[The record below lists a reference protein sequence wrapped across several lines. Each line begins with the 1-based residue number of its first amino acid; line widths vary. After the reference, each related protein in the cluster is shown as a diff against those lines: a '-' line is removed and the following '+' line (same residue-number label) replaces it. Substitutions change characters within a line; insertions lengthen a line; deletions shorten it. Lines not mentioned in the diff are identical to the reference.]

1 MSKYSEQ
8 FKLSLV
14 RQYLSGSGGLKFIAQ
29 EHGIDHSQFGRW
41 VSAYKQHGISGLQKK
56 RAIYSVEFKLTVLE
70 HMRFNDLS
78 QDQTAALFDIRS
90 PAHIGMWKRSYDQYG
105 LDGLIRRPKGR
116 SQLMNDSPSPK
127 KINSPV
133 DDASRS
139 HEDLLAEVNQ
149 LRMENAYL
157 KKLRA
162 LVQEKQQ
169 VQLKKQK

>member
-14 RQYLSGSGGLKFIAQ
+14 QQYLSGSGGLKFIAQ

-56 RAIYSVEFKLTVLE
+56 RAIYSAEFKLTVLE
-70 HMRFNDLS
+70 HMRLNDLS

-90 PAHIGMWKRSYDQYG
+90 PAHIGIWKRGYDQHG
-105 LDGLIRRPKGR
+105 PEALTPRPKGR
-116 SQLMNDSPSPK
+116 QRRMSDSLSPK

-133 DDASRS
+133 DDALRSR
-139 HEDLLAEVNQ
+139 EDLLAEVNQ

-157 KKLRA
+157 KKLGA
-162 LVQEKQQ
+162 LVQATQQ